1 MGADKAGEDQRAGVL
16 LLNGVLCGYSKSNR
30 RNLSVLDED
39 VGRFDAQGVKVQ
51 DRRTP

>member
-1 MGADKAGEDQRAGVL
+1 
-16 LLNGVLCGYSKSNR
+16 
-30 RNLSVLDED
+30 LSVLDED